1 MCGYLQARFSS
12 LLEVL
17 LYLLISHIDVLSN
30 ISELS
35 QQFDLDVNP
44 AWFSLWPCHGGQ
56 ITPPL
61 GPSVSSS
68 EITYVVV
75 RRQFVSRLQQ
85 PLVLP
90 WSLFSST
97 SQPKT
102 AEGRVTKE

>member
-44 AWFSLWPCHGGQ
+44 AWF
-56 ITPPL
+56 
-61 GPSVSSS
+61 
-68 EITYVVV
+68 
-75 RRQFVSRLQQ
+75 
-85 PLVLP
+85 LP
-90 WSLFSST
+90 GLAMVG
-97 SQPKT
+97 KLLHL
-102 AEGRVTKE
+102 